1 MKEQQYQP
9 MIVRGLTLDPVTKAP
24 IVILKA
30 EGGTRL
36 LPIWIGLFEANAIAL
51 EMENVATQRP
61 MTHDLLK
68 NLAGVLG
75 ASVERAVVDNLR
87 ENTFFA
93 TIYFRQNGEERRLD
107 ARPSDAIAL
116 ALRARAPIYVSHDV
130 LERTSA
136 IEIEEDLG
144 DIDQWRQWLDHIT
157 PADFGADPPGGGA
170 RGAADPERKDREDG

>member
-1 MKEQQYQP
+1 MS
-9 MIVRGLTLDPVTKAP
+9 VRGLTLDPVTNTP

-51 EMENVATQRP
+51 ELEKIATPRP

-68 NLAGVLG
+68 NLVDAMG
-75 ASVERAVVDNLR
+75 ASVTRVVVDNLR

-93 TIYFRQNGEERRLD
+93 SIYLRRADEEQRLD

-116 ALRARAPIYVSHDV
+116 ALRTGAPISVTQDV
-130 LERTSA
+130 LSRSRGLELT
-136 IEIEEDLG
+136 EGLG
-144 DIDQWRQWLDHIT
+144 EPEQWRQWLDHIT
-157 PADFGADPPGGGA
+157 PGDFDRNPPGP
-170 RGAADPERKDREDG
+170 AAPGTDD